1 MLEKTQ
7 NYEEAKKII
16 VDAMETDYEKNELK
30 KSRLCALLVM
40 GIGVSAAIGMG
51 IVNQDPVI
59 AMVSFPPALM
69 VVYPFTF
76 PYKLRK
82 KTIEMIHN
90 GEYFKDKS
98 EEKIIDIANSFVD
111 EYNDY
116 EEKQA
121 RTK

>member
-16 VDAMETDYEKNELK
+16 VDDMETDYEKNQLK

-82 KTIEMIHN
+82 KTFEMIHN
-90 GEYFKDKS
+90 GEYFIDKS